1 MPAALYSCQHV
12 FLGNVSYP
20 GLVVIFR
27 VVRID
32 HSIDFVLS
40 LPEPALL
47 LIMHYDLYL
56 RFGTDDIAL
65 ICDCDGERSSEHS
78 AKMCGWMCEL
88 VFLIA
93 SALDV
98 DKESKVMCAWC
109 YSYARPGEFGTELV
123 ETAHADAFDGAI
135 DEEGGDWRVVG
146 GLLGKVGNP
155 DRLVAGVDMLC
166 GGLFVRFSQYW
177 WNFILYFPIALMRWS
192 MKEHLGQEGLQIP
205 ERILPMQN
213 CKACMVFPS
222 RISMLFMSFFSSHH
236 NSNIGTYQVLRE
248 PKPKHLE
255 HAYEAIIRVANAA
268 GCCQS
273 TASAGQGWHMPYEC
287 LGAI

>member
-1 MPAALYSCQHV
+1 
-12 FLGNVSYP
+12 
-20 GLVVIFR
+20 
-27 VVRID
+27 
-32 HSIDFVLS
+32 
-40 LPEPALL
+40 
-47 LIMHYDLYL
+47 
-56 RFGTDDIAL
+56 
-65 ICDCDGERSSEHS
+65 
-78 AKMCGWMCEL
+78 MCGWMCEL

-192 MKEHLGQEGLQIP
+192 MKEHPGQEGLQIP

-255 HAYEAIIRVANAA
+255 HAYEAIVRVANAA